1 MAQVLEFSDVVV
13 RRNARD
19 IIDHIDWTVSEDERW
34 VVLGPKNR
42 VHIFNDS
49 GLHITS
55 VVYPPETVRHRTTK
69 GKWLRPEP
77 EALQSFRKA
86 LRRTDRG

>member
-34 VVLGPKNR
+34 VVLGPNGAGK
-42 VHIFNDS
+42 
-49 GLHITS
+49 
-55 VVYPPETVRHRTTK
+55 TT
-69 GKWLRPEP
+69 LLELS
-77 EALQSFRKA
+77 ASL
-86 LRRTDRG
+86 